1 MVKYSTVYIVI
12 KQKFLKKFPLR
23 APTHHSFTFK
33 IGLSPSTKICFIRFN
48 EGLLKMMKN
57 TFYFILKA
65 LFILEI
71 FEVLSWLFGPVE
83 KTVWLEI

>member
-33 IGLSPSTKICFIRFN
+33 IGLSPSTKICFIHFN
-48 EGLLKMMKN
+48 EGVLKMMKN

-65 LFILEI
+65 LFILKI
-71 FEVLSWLFGPVE
+71 FEVLS
-83 KTVWLEI
+83 